1 MIRIEK
7 EDGFARI
14 CEFNGIETPYIIDL
28 REGFRFADKIERKPL
43 EIIKKIKPELFEEF
57 RKENEIKKIVPVSLH
72 PSDLFKA
79 IYNLRS
85 STEAPLYISSCATPQ
100 NLALLVYLGGDFFDN
115 ALALRKAFE
124 GIYLTEVGEFELRAL
139 RTLPCNCEACLNR
152 KDYKSEFEFLA
163 DHNTNALLRELN
175 LVKVA
180 IRKESLRELVESRV
194 RTKPETTAVLRLFDA
209 NADTQKFPR
218 FRKSNLYPTTED
230 SFNRP
235 EIRYYFKR
243 LEEIYDPVSPTALIL
258 PCSAVKPYLL
268 SKTHRRI
275 RDALGNLIKGIN
287 EIIVSS
293 PFVAPRELEL
303 LYPIAFYDTP
313 TTGIW
318 SEWEID
324 FVAKRL
330 AGLLEKFENVIAF
343 VHNGYRRVVERSA
356 KLTGIDVTFAE
367 DFKELRGYLNRAE
380 REDFDLYKEMFRHML
395 RYQFDVEFESERVRG
410 RYPNLEFFKED
421 RIARVDMRYGN
432 LDVYFELAEYL
443 MKKRIYTVE
452 IEDFDVKG
460 TIFSKGVIR
469 ADEKIKPNDVVVYYN
484 SSIIGVGQAVISGRE
499 MGKIDG
505 KAIISR
511 RKKLI

>member
-1 MIRIEK
+1 MRIEK

-14 CEFNGIETPYIIDL
+14 CEFDGIETPYIIDL
-28 REGFRFADKIERKPL
+28 RGDFKFLDKIERKPP
-43 EIIKKIKPELFEEF
+43 EILKKIKPELFEEF
-57 RKENEIKKIVPVSLH
+57 HKENEIKKIVPISLYS
-72 PSDLFKA
+72 SDFFKA
-79 IYNLRS
+79 IYDLRS

-100 NLALLVYLGGDFFDN
+100 NLSLLVYLGGDFFDN

-124 GIYLTEVGEFELRAL
+124 GLYLTEVGEFELRAL
-139 RTLPCNCEACLNR
+139 KTLPCNCEACLSR
-152 KDYKSEFEFLA
+152 DRYKSDFEFLA

-175 LVKVA
+175 IVKEA
-180 IRKESLRELVESRV
+180 IRNESLRELVESRV

-209 NADTQKFPR
+209 NADIQKFPR
-218 FRKSNLYPTTED
+218 FRRSNLYPTTED

-275 RDALGNLIKGIN
+275 RSALGDLIRGIN

-303 LYPIAFYDTP
+303 IYPIAFYNTP

-324 FVAKRL
+324 FVAKKL

-343 VHNGYRRVVERSA
+343 VHNGYKRVVERSA
-356 KLTGIDVTFAE
+356 RLMGIDVTFAD
-367 DFKELRGYLNRAE
+367 DFNELRSYLNRAE
-380 REDFDLYKEMFRHML
+380 REDFDLYREMFRHML
-395 RYQFDVEFESERVRG
+395 RYQFGVEFESKSVRG
-410 RYPNLEFFKED
+410 KYPNLEFFNEE

-443 MKKRIYTVE
+443 LKKQIYTVE

-469 ADEKIKPNDVVVYYN
+469 ADEKIKPNDVVVYY
-484 SSIIGVGQAVISGRE
+484 SSYIIGVGQAVISGRE